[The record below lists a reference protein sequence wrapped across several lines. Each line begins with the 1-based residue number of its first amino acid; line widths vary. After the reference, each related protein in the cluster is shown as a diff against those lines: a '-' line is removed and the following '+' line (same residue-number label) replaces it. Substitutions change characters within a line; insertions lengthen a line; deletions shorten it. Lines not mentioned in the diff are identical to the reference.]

1 VDEARKDL
9 RTLRIGD
16 AVKRR
21 ANSDNKRVAVF
32 GSELYA
38 AGSTMQPIVLCH
50 MRARSARI
58 HLSWAALLGIEPV
71 ATPLAEPQVL
81 VHQFEFTLNRIFDAL
96 KRPLAEPCPEAFHC
110 PCGLSP
116 FLAYYRAAEQ
126 ALLEALV
133 LVHAQQ
139 MPESNVAE
147 RAQDVADLKTAVR
160 SIGGEEIAL
169 FGSVCRL
176 RKKNES
182 CGRCSLAAAAV
193 PTALETEHL
202 VRVASG

>member
-1 VDEARKDL
+1 MQGGYANAL
-9 RTLRIGD
+9 PGD
-16 AVKRR
+16 AIKRR
-21 ANSDNKRVAVF
+21 ANSGNKRVAVF
-32 GSELYA
+32 RWDGYA
-38 AGSTMQPIVLCH
+38 DGQSMQSIVLCQ
-50 MRARSARI
+50 MRARRASI
-58 HLSWAALLGIEPV
+58 HSSWVALLGIEPV

-81 VHQFEFTLNRIFDAL
+81 VHQFDFTLNRIFEAL
-96 KRPLAEPCPEAFHC
+96 KQPAEGPCPGAFHC

-202 VRVASG
+202 VRVANG